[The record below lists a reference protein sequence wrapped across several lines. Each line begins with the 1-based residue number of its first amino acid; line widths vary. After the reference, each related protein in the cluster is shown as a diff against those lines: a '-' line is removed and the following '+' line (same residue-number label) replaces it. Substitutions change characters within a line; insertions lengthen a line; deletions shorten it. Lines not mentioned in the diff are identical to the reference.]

1 MSNPTPKQ
9 KRILDYLK
17 EFIDK
22 HGRPPTL
29 EEIARRFRLRS
40 LSTVHAHLAKLREK
54 DWIARD
60 ANTARGFRLTD
71 KALGIHSRLIPVA
84 GYVMPD
90 GTIGENT
97 DGASMVDVITEL
109 AGNEQAFALR
119 IHGAPLPGSGFEDGD
134 LIIAQESD
142 DPTGRELVIAE
153 VDGRTRLTT
162 SAAHDA
168 ATNDGAETPAA
179 VQAVVTGMLRTYER
193 KET

>member
-54 DWIARD
+54 GWIARD

-71 KALGIHSRLIPVA
+71 KALGIRSRLIPVA
-84 GYVMPD
+84 SDVMPD
-90 GTIGENT
+90 GAIAENT
-97 DGASMVDVITEL
+97 DNASMVDVITEL

-119 IHGAPLPGSGFEDGD
+119 IRGAPLPGSGLEDGD

-153 VDGRTRLTT
+153 ANGRTRLTT

-168 ATNDGAETPAA
+168 GANDGAETPAA
-179 VQAVVTGMLRTYER
+179 VKAVVAGMLRTYER
-193 KET
+193 KEA